1 VRNRVWHDWRLIRP
15 WLVVLVLCLLYLS
28 VVLARNN
35 GDPLAFAVIGSRYQV
50 GDPAG
55 TDGYDG
61 QFAYYLALDPI
72 GAADKL
78 DAPAYRTQR
87 ILYPMLARWLA
98 LGRPDWIP
106 WTLVLVNLAALA
118 AGTALMEQLL
128 RHYGVSRWYALVY
141 GLYAGQLMSVRLDL
155 NEPLSVCLIV
165 AAMWALEKKRL
176 GWSAIFFALAALTKE
191 TALVFAGACGL
202 YLLLATGWRPALRFS
217 LMAGAPFA
225 LWQLFLWRWLG
236 SPGLGSGG
244 AMATPFEFV
253 PLMGLW
259 RIGTVSL
266 AALLLYGAI
275 LGPLV
280 VLPTLWALWRT
291 GRELFR
297 RCWHPVTLALF
308 ANAAVLLFLPY
319 SSWREFL
326 AMLRLS
332 AGLVAAV
339 LLYAGLRRDRRILNY
354 SLGWLATLAFLI
366 KEGPGV

>member
-1 VRNRVWHDWRLIRP
+1 LVRP
-15 WLVVLVLCLLYLS
+15 WLIVLVLCLLYLG

-55 TDGYDG
+55 ADGYDG

-98 LGRPDWIP
+98 LGQPDWIP
-106 WTLVLVNLAALA
+106 WTLVLVNLVALV
-118 AGTALMEQLL
+118 AGTALMEQFL
-128 RHYGVSRWYALVY
+128 RHFGVSWWYALVY
-141 GLYAGQLMSVRLDL
+141 GLYAGQL
-155 NEPLSVCLIV
+155 
-165 AAMWALEKKRL
+165 
-176 GWSAIFFALAALTKE
+176 
-191 TALVFAGACGL
+191 LVFAGACGL
-202 YLLLATGWRPALRFS
+202 YLLLAAGWRPALRFS
-217 LMAGAPFA
+217 LIAGAPFA

-236 SPGLGSGG
+236 STGLGSGG

-259 RIGTVSL
+259 RIGTVSS
-266 AALLLYGAI
+266 AALLLYGVI

-291 GRELFR
+291 GRELLR
-297 RCWHPVTLALF
+297 RRWHPVTLALF

-319 SSWREFL
+319 SSWRELL

-332 AGLVAAV
+332 TGLVAAV
-339 LLYAGLRRDRRILNY
+339 LLYAGLRRDHRILNY
-354 SLGWLATLAFLI
+354 SWGWLAALAFLI